1 MGICINPA
9 RNVTLWHV
17 KIWLALLL
25 KASCIGSVDAAHRRY
40 YTGYMITKLITITH
54 SNMYVHIIKVYQT
67 AYHICNPVTLVH
79 KPGCLHYGI
88 LGGDSS
94 NTLSTKAFLLL
105 VVLAKGC
112 RVSAQVSSRGS

>member
-1 MGICINPA
+1 
-9 RNVTLWHV
+9 
-17 KIWLALLL
+17 
-25 KASCIGSVDAAHRRY
+25 
-40 YTGYMITKLITITH
+40 MITKLITITH
-54 SNMYVHIIKVYQT
+54 SNMYVHIIKVHQT

-112 RVSAQVSSRGS
+112 RVSAQVEERERIRKMALSLPHNFAFSCLPRSLGPLI